1 MKKQTYDRNVYG
13 DGMSS
18 VHAQIRIRI
27 DRPPWFAKKRDHQ
40 KLRAAMPYTKTD
52 RCSAIPPSALFSS
65 ISMSCCAATFTD
77 MKRAGSYSF
86 FPRQSASMLGSL
98 TRMSSKHSVCSPY
111 THGCATQHATQHH
124 QCTCLSLFFQ
134 IPSACHV
141 HPEKKNE

>member
-1 MKKQTYDRNVYG
+1 MYTGTECRQCMPRYEYELIGLRGSRKNET
-13 DGMSS
+13 
-18 VHAQIRIRI
+18 
-27 DRPPWFAKKRDHQ
+27 Q